1 MHDLAALTPLGAA
14 APRADRI
21 GEVAITE
28 VIDRALA
35 SVSCR
40 SGKAKAFETAAK
52 ALFGVA
58 LPKPGQSAGG
68 PVWTLIWTG
77 PDQCFA
83 EAPFA
88 THEDIAAIVKAALG
102 DSASVTE
109 QTDGWV
115 RFDLEGPAVVDL
127 LERLCPLPSR
137 RMKTGAATRSIIE
150 HMGALVICRAEGR
163 HFSVIA
169 PRSFGGSLYH
179 ALTAAARSIA

>member
-1 MHDLAALTPLGAA
+1 MHDLAALTPLGAR
-14 APRADRI
+14 APRSDRI
-21 GEVAITE
+21 GDVAITE

-40 SGKAKAFETAAK
+40 NGKAKAFETAAK
-52 ALFGVA
+52 TLFGIA

-77 PDQCFA
+77 PDQWFA
-83 EAPFA
+83 EAPFG

-102 DSASVTE
+102 NSASVTE

-115 RFDLEGPAVVDL
+115 RFDLEGPSVVDL
-127 LERLCPLPSR
+127 LERLCPVPSR
-137 RMKTGAATRSIIE
+137 RMKTGEATRSMIE
-150 HMGALVICRAEGR
+150 HIGSLVVCRAEGR

-169 PRSFGGSLYH
+169 PRSFAGSMHH